1 MELKLNVYKN
11 GKVAKTYTAE
21 DYTLT
26 TGICEDLLEAV
37 DIDKISNNGLSNE
50 AIGVEIIKGVAKS
63 FKKFKP
69 FLQDVFAGLT
79 DEEYR
84 NTSVKEVAL
93 VITEIVQ
100 YTISGLVDAGKSQK
114 N

>member
-1 MELKLNVYKN
+1 MELKLNVYKG
-11 GKVAKTYTAE
+11 GKVVKSYTAE

-37 DIDKISNNGLSNE
+37 DIDKISENGMSNE
-50 AIGVEIIKGVAKS
+50 VIGIEILKAVAKS

-69 FLQDVFAGLT
+69 FLQGVFIGLT

-84 NTSVKEVAL
+84 NTAIKEVAQ
-93 VITEIVQ
+93 VIIDIVQ
-100 YTISGLVDAGKSQK
+100 YTISGLVDAGSNQK